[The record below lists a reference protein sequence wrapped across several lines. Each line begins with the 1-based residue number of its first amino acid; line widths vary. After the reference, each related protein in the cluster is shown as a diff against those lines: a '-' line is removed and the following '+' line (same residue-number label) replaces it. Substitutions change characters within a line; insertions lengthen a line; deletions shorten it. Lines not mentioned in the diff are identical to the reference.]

1 MMVGMVARSDS
12 KDRMISAA
20 RRLFREHGY
29 VGTALSDVVAES
41 QAPRGS
47 VYFHFP
53 GGKEELATEVVLRYS
68 ADVIAH
74 INRTAGR
81 TRTAQEFVAAFLAFF
96 RDAIVSSDYREGCA
110 AAPIVIESIPASEPL
125 TAVASRG
132 FRDVIATLTARLVEK
147 GVADSD
153 AEAIAI
159 NMVTSME
166 GALILCRVLRSP
178 GPFDAA
184 ISMLVESLE
193 KHS

>member
-1 MMVGMVARSDS
+1 MAARSDS

-29 VGTALSDVVAES
+29 IGTAMSDVIAES

-47 VYFHFP
+47 LYFHFP

-68 ADVIAH
+68 ADVITH

-81 TRTAQEFVAAFLAFF
+81 TDTAQDFVTEFLAYF
-96 RDAIVSSDYREGCA
+96 REDIVASDYREGCA
-110 AAPIVIESIPASEPL
+110 VAPIVVESTPASKAL
-125 TAVASRG
+125 TDVISRG

-147 GVADSD
+147 AVPDPD

-159 NMVTSME
+159 NILTSME

-184 ISMLVESLE
+184 ISMLTMSLPA
-193 KHS
+193 SAGPRR